1 MPNTAIGTPAT
12 KEAPAAWVQSSY
24 PVLSFGQC
32 PFASV
37 SSVQVQM
44 GEQGILRD
52 PSSLEE
58 QVGMSAAE

>member
-1 MPNTAIGTPAT
+1 MPSIAIAT
-12 KEAPAAWVQSSY
+12 PAAWVQSSH
-24 PVLSFGQC
+24 PVLSFGLC
-32 PFASV
+32 PFASL
-37 SSVQVQM
+37 SSVQDQM